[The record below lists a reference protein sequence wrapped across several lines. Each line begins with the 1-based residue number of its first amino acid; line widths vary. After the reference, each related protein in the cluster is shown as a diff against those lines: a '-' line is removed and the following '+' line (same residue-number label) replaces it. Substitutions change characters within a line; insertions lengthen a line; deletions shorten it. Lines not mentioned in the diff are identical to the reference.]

1 MTPSQLFM
9 LSLFPALM
17 AYSAFSDL
25 VSMRISNRISLVLVA
40 GFVVAAI
47 GLRMPLA
54 ELGLHLAAGS
64 LVLAICFGMF
74 AAGWIGGGDAKLA
87 ASTALW
93 VGWFGLLEYVVVSS
107 VLGGMLTIALLSF
120 RSHPLPHFA
129 RWPWLLRLHHH
140 KTGIPYGIALAV
152 AGLTIYPETALW
164 KLAVAA

>member
-1 MTPSQLFM
+1 
-9 LSLFPALM
+9 
-17 AYSAFSDL
+17 
-25 VSMRISNRISLVLVA
+25 VLVA

-54 ELGLHLAAGS
+54 EFGMHLAAGS

-120 RSHPLPHFA
+120 RSHPLPRFV

-140 KTGIPYGIALAV
+140 KTGIPYGIALAA
-152 AGLTIYPETALW
+152 AGLAIYPETTLW
-164 KLAVAA
+164 KLAVATT